1 MDKSALARVR
11 HLFVTQDYAPDLGG
25 MARRHLELCRRFGD
39 GEETTMSVSTVASAG
54 AKSFDDNEPYA
65 IYRQP
70 FPFKR
75 ANRFTNEM
83 RWAAWLTTGQG
94 ARFDVLHCG
103 NIRPVGYPVYASHRA
118 RKKPYLIYVNGG
130 DLLREKKK
138 AGESRLKRASARAIL
153 GEASGIVATS
163 DWVAKLSGEVLDLA
177 GVENPPPVAA
187 LGLGTDPIQFN
198 PSRDK
203 GSLRR
208 RWDVGDARILLTV
221 ARLVPHK
228 GQDNVI
234 RALAIL
240 KHQFRDLRY
249 VLVGEGHDEQ
259 RLRDIARELNV
270 EDRVG
275 FVGPM
280 RDDELPEA
288 YATSTLY
295 VGMSRI
301 DREVNAEGYGISFL
315 EAAASGVPSVAGDS
329 GGVRSAVR
337 DGETGLVVPPENVDA
352 IVSAIRTLLVEEDRR
367 KMMGAA
373 ARRAVETYYNW
384 DRVARDTRDFTYRV
398 TARQLM
404 QTT

>member
-1 MDKSALARVR
+1 VR

-39 GEETTMSVSTVASAG
+39 GEETTMSVSTVAAPQ
-54 AKSFDDNEPYA
+54 AAAFDANEPYR

-70 FPFKR
+70 FPFRR
-75 ANRFTNEM
+75 ANRFANEM
-83 RWAAWLTTGQG
+83 RWAAWLSGGPG
-94 ARFDVLHCG
+94 ARFDVLHSG
-103 NIRPVGYPVYASHRA
+103 NIRPVGYPVFLAHAA

-130 DLLREKKK
+130 DLLRERKK
-138 AGESRLKRASARAIL
+138 AGESVLKRSTARKIL
-153 GEASGIVATS
+153 GAASGIVATS
-163 DWVAKLSGEVLDLA
+163 EWVAALSREVLEIV

-187 LGLGTDPIQFN
+187 LGLGTDPVQFN
-198 PSRDK
+198 PSRDT

-208 RWDVGDARILLTV
+208 RWDVGDAPLLLTV

-228 GQDNVI
+228 GQDKVI

-240 KHQFRDLRY
+240 RHQFKDLRY

-259 RLRDIARELNV
+259 RLRDLARELRV
-270 EDRVG
+270 EDLVG

-295 VGMSRI
+295 AGISRI
-301 DREVNAEGYGISFL
+301 DREINAEGYGISFL

-337 DGETGLVVPPENVDA
+337 DGETGIIVPPENVDA
-352 IVSAIRTLLVEEDRR
+352 VASAIRTMLVDDNLR
-367 KMMGAA
+367 KAMGLA
-373 ARRAVETYYNW
+373 ARLAVETYYNW
-384 DRVARDTRDFTYRV
+384 DRVARDTREFTYSV
-398 TARQLM
+398 IGSSLNTAPRS
-404 QTT
+404 